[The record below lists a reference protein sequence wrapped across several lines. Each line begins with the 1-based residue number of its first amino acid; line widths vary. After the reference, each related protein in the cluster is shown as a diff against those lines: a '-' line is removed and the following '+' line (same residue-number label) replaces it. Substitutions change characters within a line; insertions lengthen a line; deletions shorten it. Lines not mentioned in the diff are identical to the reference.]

1 MLRSIKRS
9 DRSRKKRKYRT
20 SLLLILGSAL
30 LSAAVWNVSYRFQF
44 TETPPHSS
52 PCSSAHAA
60 VMGLAAGYDLTVLRR
75 FVGSLRQTGYC
86 GHIILGV
93 APDVTDDV
101 LAYLQHQDVAIH
113 RLQWTPCDYQY
124 NLETIVCAPPY
135 ANLKLRWGRY
145 PLARDWL
152 LACPTCTGPVLV
164 TDVRDVVFQRD
175 PFDGLVIDS
184 LQLFAEHPY
193 QTTLHKLVKKPIRR
207 CKHMK
212 LNEPMLC
219 SGTTVGTR
227 EAVLTYL
234 EVMYQ
239 ELQVWARQENCRLI
253 NREGGDQAVHNY
265 IYYTGK
271 LPSSTQVIPFRASGV
286 VNTVAVWGK
295 LMEEQLRNHSIQWDQ
310 MWKYNVTDRQGYFLE
325 SDGSRS
331 RTVHQFDRFDWAG
344 YDVWL
349 QEHFGKDL
357 DERK

>member
-1 MLRSIKRS
+1 M
-9 DRSRKKRKYRT
+9 
-20 SLLLILGSAL
+20 SL
-30 LSAAVWNVSYRFQF
+30 WNVSFVVPNK
-44 TETPPHSS
+44 ETPSS
-52 PCSSAHAA
+52 PLACSSVHAA
-60 VMGLAAGYDLTVLRR
+60 VIGLAAGYDLPVLRR

-93 APDVTDDV
+93 APDVTDAV
-101 LAYLQHQDVAIH
+101 LEYLQQQQVTIQ
-113 RLQWTPCDYQY
+113 RLQWTPCEYHY
-124 NLETIVCAPPY
+124 NMETIVCAHPY
-135 ANLKLRWGRY
+135 ANLKVRWGRF

-152 LACPTCTGPVLV
+152 LECPACTGPVLV
-164 TDVRDVVFQRD
+164 TDVRDVLFQRD
-175 PFDGLVIDS
+175 PFHGMAING

-212 LNEPMLC
+212 LKEPMLC

-227 EAVLTYL
+227 EAILAYL
-234 EVMYQ
+234 GAMHQ
-239 ELQVWARQENCRLI
+239 ELVVWASQDDCRLV

-271 LPSSTQVIPFRASGV
+271 LPAATQVIPFRSSGV

-295 LMEEQLRNHSIQWDQ
+295 LLEEQLRNHSDSIKWDQ
-310 MWKYNVTDRQGYFLE
+310 IWKFNVTDRQGYFLE

-331 RTVHQFDRFDWAG
+331 RTVHQFDRFYWAG

-357 DERK
+357 DDIK